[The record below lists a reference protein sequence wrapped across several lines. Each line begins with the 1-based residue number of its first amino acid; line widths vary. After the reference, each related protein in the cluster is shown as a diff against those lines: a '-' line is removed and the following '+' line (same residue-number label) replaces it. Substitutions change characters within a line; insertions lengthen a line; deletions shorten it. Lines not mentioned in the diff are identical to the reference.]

1 MLKKGVDIM
10 GLYKKSGTWYIDYY
24 VQGRRKRE
32 AIGPNKKMAQSVL
45 AKRKTQVTEKRYL
58 DIQKR
63 PELLFDVLSDQYM
76 EYAKANKRSWKRD
89 YWSIKVLK
97 RWFSDKKLFEITPL
111 LVEKF
116 KSARN
121 TEVSGASVNRELA
134 CLKHMFTKAI
144 EWDIAMTN
152 PVKQVKMFRENP
164 GRIRYLN
171 IEEVDRLIH
180 ACNDTIRPIVIVAL
194 HTGMR
199 KQEILD
205 LRWESLDI
213 EQKIIYVCGTKSG
226 YDRQIPMS
234 EPVMFAI
241 KGMPK
246 RSEYIF
252 TRPNGEQIN
261 DIRTAYANA
270 LKKANIEDFRFHDLR
285 HTFASHLVM
294 NGTDLLTVKELLGHR
309 TIEMTLRYSHLSPE
323 HKRHAIESLKYFDG
337 HYMDTQE
344 ESVKRP
350 SV

>member
-1 MLKKGVDIM
+1 M

-45 AKRKTQVTEKRYL
+45 AKRKTQVAEKSFL

-63 PELLFDVLSDQYM
+63 PELLFDLLCDQYM
-76 EYAKANKRSWKRD
+76 EYAKANKRSWERD
-89 YWSIKVLK
+89 YRSIKVLK

-111 LVEKF
+111 SVEKF

-134 CLKHMFTKAI
+134 CMKHMFTKAI
-144 EWDIAMTN
+144 EWDMAAVN

-164 GRIRYLN
+164 GRIRYLSN
-171 IEEVDRLIH
+171 DEIKRLIH
-180 ACNDTIRPIVIVAL
+180 ACNDTLRPIVIVAL

-213 EQKIIYVCGTKSG
+213 DQKIIYVCGTKSG
-226 YDRQIPMS
+226 HDRQIPML
-234 EPVMFAI
+234 EPVLFAI
-241 KGMPK
+241 KSMPK
-246 RSEYIF
+246 RSEHIF
-252 TRPNGEQIN
+252 TRPGRGRVIN
-261 DIRTAYANA
+261 IRKAFEYA
-270 LKKANIEDFRFHDLR
+270 KKRSKIDNFTFHDLR

-294 NGTDLLTVKELLGHR
+294 NGTDLLTVKELLGHQ

-323 HKRHAIESLKYFDG
+323 HKRHAVESLKYFNG
-337 HYMDTQE
+337 HYMDTQKK
-344 ESVKRP
+344 SIKQT
-350 SV
+350 ST